1 VTPHAA
7 YYSEQSIRLA
17 REIAASEVSRVLRG
31 ERPENPV
38 NNVKLASG
46 AMSLAAA

>member
-1 VTPHAA
+1 
-7 YYSEQSIRLA
+7 
-17 REIAASEVSRVLRG
+17 VLRG
-31 ERPENPV
+31 EPPENPV